1 MEREALP
8 ARIRRLRR
16 VILRFMIAALPLL
29 GSVSACGRK
38 PAPPPIVAILM
49 LGDIRQPVL
58 DGVKEGLARYGYV
71 SARDVVYV
79 VRNANGK
86 EKALAELAGELLAVG
101 PDVICPLGNPEA
113 EACMQPARARG
124 IPVVFMA
131 VSNPAE
137 HRLAKGTFD
146 PLPGSTGVKTGYSI
160 RMPKRL
166 QLITMFFPH
175 IKTVTVLYEPAGA
188 ASQRAKRT
196 CVEAGPSLGLQVR
209 PRALR
214 NSEDVQRFAESLA
227 EGEHEIILAT
237 PSPLLDRYRKQ
248 LIAPAAARA
257 RIPTFGLDR
266 QDCIDGST
274 IAYGPGTQSIG
285 VQAARLV
292 RKVLQGSRAD
302 SMPIELPENIELS
315 INLKV
320 ANQANLRFAPTILQL
335 ADFIIR

>member
-49 LGDIRQPVL
+49 LDDIRQPVL

-86 EKALAELAGELLAVG
+86 DKALGELAGELLAVG

-146 PLPGSTGVKTGYSI
+146 PLPGSTGVKTGYTT

-166 QLITMFFPH
+166 QLITMFFPAVRA
-175 IKTVTVLYEPAGA
+175 VTVPYEPDEA
-188 ASQRAKRT
+188 ASR
-196 CVEAGPSLGLQVR
+196 EAMEVSVQTGPGLGLEVR
-209 PRALR
+209 PLAV
-214 NSEDVQRFAESLA
+214 SSGEDMRRLAESLA
-227 EGEHEIILAT
+227 ANEYEIILTT
-237 PSPLLDRYRKQ
+237 PSPLLDQYRKVT
-248 LIAPAAARA
+248 APAAARA
-257 RIPTFGLDR
+257 GIPTFGLDR